1 MDEFQLFLTPVVVGG
16 GQHWLPRG
24 ARVPLELVDEHRF
37 AGGVVFL
44 RYRPRT

>member
-1 MDEFQLFLTPVVVGG
+1 MKASAEQDISVGG
-16 GQHWLPRG
+16 GQHWLPDG
-24 ARVPLELVDEHRF
+24 VQLSLELVDERRF